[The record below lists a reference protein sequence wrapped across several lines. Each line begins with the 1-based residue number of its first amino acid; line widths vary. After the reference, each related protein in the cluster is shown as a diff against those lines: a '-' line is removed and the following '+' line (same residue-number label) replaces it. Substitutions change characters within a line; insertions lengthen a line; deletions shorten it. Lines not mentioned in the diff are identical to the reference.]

1 MHAGDDDM
9 HSDKQ
14 WFWKVHRHPIWGT
27 FTTRRRWSE
36 EEVRKA
42 YAGLQLERLD
52 SPLPSPAN
60 RVLKAA

>member
-1 MHAGDDDM
+1 MHD
-9 HSDKQ
+9 DKQ

-36 EEVRKA
+36 EEVRKT

-52 SPLPSPAN
+52 SPCPRPPTGC
-60 RVLKAA
+60 

>member
-1 MHAGDDDM
+1 MRTGDEDIM

-27 FTTRRRWSE
+27 FTTRRWSE

-52 SPLPSPAN
+52 SPLPSPVN